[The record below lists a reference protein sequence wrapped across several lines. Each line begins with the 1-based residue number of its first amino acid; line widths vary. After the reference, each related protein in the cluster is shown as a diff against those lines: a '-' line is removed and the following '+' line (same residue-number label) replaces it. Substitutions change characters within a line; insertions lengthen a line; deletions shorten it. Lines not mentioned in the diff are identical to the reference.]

1 MSSSWPPR
9 ELTGLRQSLESI
21 AEWVACPPVKS
32 TDDERIWIVRF
43 FVVRTCGY
51 LEQVIYEAV
60 RAYVDAKTGGPLR
73 VYAQSWILRS
83 RNPSPDNMLEIA
95 GRFGGQ
101 FEDGL
106 RNLLDDDDQRLNR
119 EVALLVDRRHK
130 IAHGL
135 NEGLTGTKALSLYR
149 CALEVSE
156 WFLDAFDPDNNSKKP
171 KR

>member
-9 ELTGLRQSLESI
+9 SLISLRQSLDSI
-21 AEWVACPPVKS
+21 ADWVEHPPEKS

-60 RAYVDAKTGGPLR
+60 RAYLDAKAGGPVR
-73 VYAQSWILRS
+73 AYAQSWVSRS
-83 RNPSPDNMLEIA
+83 KNPSPDSMLEIA

-101 FEDGL
+101 FEEDF
-106 RNLLDDDDQRLNR
+106 RKLLDDDDQRLNR
-119 EVALLVDRRHK
+119 EISLLVDRRHK

-135 NEGLTGTKALSLYR
+135 NEGLTGTKAISLYK
-149 CALEVSE
+149 CAIEISE
-156 WFLDAFDPDNNSKKP
+156 WFLEKFNPDNSQTWP

>member
-1 MSSSWPPR
+1 
-9 ELTGLRQSLESI
+9 LDSI
-21 AEWVACPPVKS
+21 AEWVTTPPAKS

-51 LEQVIYEAV
+51 LEQVIYESV

-73 VYAQSWILRS
+73 VYAQSWISRS

-101 FEDGL
+101 FEESL

-135 NEGLTGTKALSLYR
+135 NEGLTGTKALSLYQ
-149 CALEVSE
+149 CAIEVSA
-156 WFLDAFDPDNNSKKP
+156 WFLDTFDPDKSLQKP